1 MTTIMP
7 MTAATPESVAAQ
19 IRPAL
24 TQLYVMY
31 FRMAEQSDLTGPQ
44 LTIMTRLND
53 LGAARISEIA
63 RLEGI
68 RMPTASNALHQ
79 LEQRGMVERIRDT
92 EDRRGVRVTLTA
104 LGKKELERVGDERAE
119 HLAEMLRSMP
129 QDHLDTVAEIAPII
143 EQLADSYTER
153 MLEKRS

>member
-1 MTTIMP
+1 MA

-44 LTIMTRLND
+44 LTIMTRLNN

-92 EDRRGVRVTLTA
+92 EDRRGVRVTLTP
-104 LGKKELERVGDERAE
+104 LGKKELERVGAERTKHLADMLSSLPPE
-119 HLAEMLRSMP
+119 HL
-129 QDHLDTVAEIAPII
+129 EIAADIALII
-143 EQLADSYTER
+143 EQLAESYTER
-153 MLEKRS
+153 MLAKRS

>member
-1 MTTIMP
+1 MA

-44 LTIMTRLND
+44 LTIMTRLNN

-68 RMPTASNALHQ
+68 RMPTDWSSVAWSNAF
-79 LEQRGMVERIRDT
+79 G
-92 EDRRGVRVTLTA
+92 TLKTA
-104 LGKKELERVGDERAE
+104 EAFV
-119 HLAEMLRSMP
+119 
-129 QDHLDTVAEIAPII
+129 
-143 EQLADSYTER
+143 
-153 MLEKRS
+153 

>member
-1 MTTIMP
+1 MA

-44 LTIMTRLND
+44 LTIMTRLNN

-92 EDRRGVRVTLTA
+92 EDRRGVRVTLT
-104 LGKKELERVGDERAE
+104 RAPGNSSRYRPDNRAIGRIL
-119 HLAEMLRSMP
+119 HRTDAG
-129 QDHLDTVAEIAPII
+129 
-143 EQLADSYTER
+143 
-153 MLEKRS
+153 

>member
-1 MTTIMP
+1 MA

-44 LTIMTRLND
+44 LTIMTRLNN

-79 LEQRGMVERIRDT
+79 RDT
-92 EDRRGVRVTLTA
+92 EDRRGVRVTLTP
-104 LGKKELERVGDERAE
+104 LGKKELERVGDERTKHLADMLSSLPPE
-119 HLAEMLRSMP
+119 HLEIAA
-129 QDHLDTVAEIAPII
+129 DIAPII
-143 EQLADSYTER
+143 EQLAESYTER
-153 MLEKRS
+153 MLAKRS

>member
-1 MTTIMP
+1 
-7 MTAATPESVAAQ
+7 MTATTPEEIAAQ

-31 FRMAEQSDLTGPQ
+31 FRMADQSDLTGPQ
-44 LTIMTRLND
+44 LTIMTRLRE

-92 EDRRGVRVTLTA
+92 EDRRGVRVALTS
-104 LGKKELERVGDERAE
+104 LGRRELDRVGTERNQHLANLLNNLDPE
-119 HLAEMLRSMP
+119 HLKV
-129 QDHLDTVAEIAPII
+129 VAEFAPVI
-143 EQLADSYTER
+143 QKLAEDYTEK
-153 MLEKRS
+153 MLSQRG

>member
-1 MTTIMP
+1 MA

-44 LTIMTRLND
+44 LTIMTRLNN

-92 EDRRGVRVTLTA
+92 EDRRGVRVTLTP
-104 LGKKELERVGDERAE
+104 LEIAAD
-119 HLAEMLRSMP
+119 
-129 QDHLDTVAEIAPII
+129 IAPII
-143 EQLADSYTER
+143 EQLAESYTER
-153 MLEKRS
+153 MLAKRS

>member
-1 MTTIMP
+1 MA

-44 LTIMTRLND
+44 LTIMTRLNT

-92 EDRRGVRVTLTA
+92 EDR
-104 LGKKELERVGDERAE
+104 
-119 HLAEMLRSMP
+119 
-129 QDHLDTVAEIAPII
+129 
-143 EQLADSYTER
+143 
-153 MLEKRS
+153 